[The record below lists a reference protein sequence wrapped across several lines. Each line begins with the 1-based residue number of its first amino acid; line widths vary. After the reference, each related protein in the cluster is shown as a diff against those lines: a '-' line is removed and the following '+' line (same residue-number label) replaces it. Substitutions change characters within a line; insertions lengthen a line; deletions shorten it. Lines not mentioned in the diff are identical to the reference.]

1 MNIKYINIPSKL
13 VFDSNIPALAKI
25 IYGQLKVLSYKNGVC
40 EISNNSLSKW
50 NNCSERT
57 ITRIIKN
64 LKDNGYIEIEDNGS
78 RKIRIP

>member
-57 ITRIIKN
+57 ITRTIKI
-64 LKDNGYIEIEDNGS
+64 LKDNGYIEIDDNGS

>member
-57 ITRIIKN
+57 ITRIIKI
-64 LKDNGYIEIEDNGS
+64 LKDNGYIEIDDNGS

>member
-13 VFDSNIPALAKI
+13 VFDPNIPALAKI

-57 ITRIIKN
+57 ITRIIKI
-64 LKDNGYIEIEDNGS
+64 LKDNGYIEIDDNGS